1 MDQNLASLRILL
13 ASVIELQ
20 ELIDFAFLTNNMI
33 DMDALL
39 DLQTERLKRL
49 DNAR

>member
-1 MDQNLASLRILL
+1 MGQNLASLRILL

-20 ELIDFAFLTNNMI
+20 ELIDYAFLTNSNV
-33 DMDALL
+33 DLDALL